1 MLLSFLYG
9 LIGII
14 ILTFFCIIG
23 AFVAPPIAYWF
34 MTPKA
39 KMIMEDSGISRKF
52 TRKQVVSL
60 TVLIITA
67 CILFIWLIVY
77 AGKQG
82 VYARMNLL
90 QLSIRYLIIFWMTSV
105 FDAVVLDWWMFTR
118 TKLFG
123 IWLQKQTGAAPT
135 VWSVDPQWDG
145 KEIHKLLLEIVVSV
159 ALAWIILKLH

>member
-1 MLLSFLYG
+1 MGMLLSFLFG

-39 KMIMEDSGISRKF
+39 KMIMDDSGISRKF
-52 TRKQVVSL
+52 TRKQAVSL
-60 TVLIITA
+60 TALIVIVCVLF
-67 CILFIWLIVY
+67 LWLIVY

-82 VYARMNLL
+82 VTDGMSLL

-105 FDAVVLDWWMFTR
+105 FDAVVL
-118 TKLFG
+118 
-123 IWLQKQTGAAPT
+123 
-135 VWSVDPQWDG
+135 VN
-145 KEIHKLLLEIVVSV
+145 IHQSRMTASKMDVIQN
-159 ALAWIILKLH
+159 IMR

>member
-14 ILTFFCIIG
+14 ILTSFCVID
-23 AFVAPPIAYWF
+23 AFITPPMAYWF

-39 KMIMEDSGISRKF
+39 KRIMENAGVSRKF
-52 TRKQVVSL
+52 TRKQAAYL
-60 TVLIITA
+60 TALIVIA
-67 CILFIWLIVY
+67 CILFLWLIIH

-82 VYARMNLL
+82 VGSGMNLL
-90 QLSIRYLIIFWMTSV
+90 QLSIRYLTIFWMTSI

-123 IWLQKQTGAAPT
+123 IWIQKQAGT
-135 VWSVDPQWDG
+135 VPMEWSVDPQWDG
-145 KEIHKLLLEIVVSV
+145 KEIHKLLLEIVASA
-159 ALAWIILKLH
+159 ALAWISLKVF